1 MQHSR
6 FAGGLGAAV
15 FVGLLSMA
23 GCTQPPVPEDH
34 FYRLSAAAP
43 AARLANPKLA
53 GTLEMDQFAAE
64 GLIGGR
70 AIVYAERERP
80 TELKEYY
87 YHRWVEPP
95 NAMVR
100 DQVATYLRAA
110 GVANHV
116 VTPKI
121 RVDVD
126 YEVIGKINRLEMINS
141 TPRTAAMEI
150 EVGLRRIKDRKL
162 LLFRTYRKD
171 VAARGDSIAAAVDAF
186 NAALTEI
193 CAQFVADIER
203 M

>member
-1 MQHSR
+1 MR
-6 FAGGLGAAV
+6 FAGGLGAALV
-15 FVGLLSMA
+15 VGLVVIA

-34 FYRLSAAAP
+34 FYRLSVGAP
-43 AARLANPKLA
+43 QARLAKPKLA
-53 GTLEMDQFAAE
+53 GTLEMDQFVAE

-70 AIVYAERERP
+70 ALVYAERARP
-80 TELKEYY
+80 GELKEFY

-100 DQVATYLRAA
+100 DQVAAYLRAA
-110 GVANHV
+110 GVADHV

-126 YEVIGKINRLEMINS
+126 YEIVGKINRLELINS
-141 TPRTAAMEI
+141 KPRASVVEI
-150 EVGLRRIKDRKL
+150 EIGLRRVKDRKL
-162 LLFRTYRKD
+162 LLFNTYRRE
-171 VAARGDSIAAAVDAF
+171 VEARGESVAAAVDAF

-193 CAQFVADIER
+193 GAQFVADVER